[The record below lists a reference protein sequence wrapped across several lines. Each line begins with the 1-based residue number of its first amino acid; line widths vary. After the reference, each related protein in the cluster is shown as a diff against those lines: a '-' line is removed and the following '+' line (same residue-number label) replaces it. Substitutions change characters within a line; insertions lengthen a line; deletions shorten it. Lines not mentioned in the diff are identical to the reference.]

1 MLDADDQG
9 SDIPGHAGWRRWL
22 IIGLVAMPLL
32 LWWVS
37 WYPGML
43 SSASVEQLSA
53 IEAGEFRDPAIHSIF
68 VWLVTRV
75 WSSPASVTLLQ
86 VVAMV
91 LLLDAFVRR
100 ARPLGIPYWLAGGT
114 AVLFAW
120 MPAVGATTI
129 ALEAQVAQTLVGIWI
144 LVELMALAPN
154 PADYLGDPWSQGRL
168 GCALALAWLLDP
180 AGVVVLVTVAVVSI
194 VALRRRAELL
204 AVPLAG
210 AVALALLVHGPLYA
224 LFSVDRNMNPVG
236 LAYAPEVAAV
246 YHHDPGWFDES
257 DRALLTA
264 VAGLDVWEDAYG
276 CGDGA
281 SLIADRE
288 FDADAIRTRPGAY
301 RGLLAR
307 ATATHPLT
315 VLGHRA
321 CAAGFLFVPEQ
332 PLGVQFSTYVYNV
345 PPNALGIQ
353 RDTLWEPGFNMTKA
367 VLVRVDQPD
376 RLWLFWRPAI
386 LVWPALV
393 GIAVLFWRRRRMAWP
408 GMALVA
414 YLLLAFLTVREP
426 SFREAFAGYSLAFLS
441 LPLWWPAVSGAVD
454 EVLDAP
460 GDGE

>member
-1 MLDADDQG
+1 MLEAEDQG

-22 IIGLVAMPLL
+22 IVGLVAMPLL

-91 LLLDAFVRR
+91 VLLDAFVRR
-100 ARPLGIPYWLAGGT
+100 ARQLRIPYWLAGGT

-120 MPAVGATTI
+120 MPAVGVTTI
-129 ALEAQVAQTLVGIWI
+129 ALETQVAQTLVGIWI

-154 PADYLGDPWSQGRL
+154 PAHYLGDPWSQGRL
-168 GCALALAWLLDP
+168 GGALALAWLLDHG
-180 AGVVVLVTVAVVSI
+180 GVVVLVTVAVVSI
-194 VALRRRAELL
+194 VALRRRVELL

-210 AVALALLVHGPLYA
+210 AVALALLVQGPLYA
-224 LFSVDRNMNPVG
+224 LFSVDRNTNPIG
-236 LAYAPEVAAV
+236 LAYAPEIAAV

-288 FDADAIRTRPGAY
+288 FDADAIRRRPGAY

-321 CAAGFLFVPEQ
+321 CAAGFLFVPGQ

-345 PPNALGIQ
+345 PPNDLGIQ
-353 RDTLWEPGFNMTKA
+353 RETLWEDGFNMTKA

-386 LVWPALV
+386 LVWPALA
-393 GIAVLFWRRRRMAWP
+393 GIAVLLWRRRRMAWP

-414 YLLLAFLTVREP
+414 YLLLAFLTVRES

-454 EVLDAP
+454 EVLDSP